1 MTLVREKGEISG
13 NQNKKFP
20 EGNFLFSD
28 AVVVFLN
35 ECSAELA
42 EQPGLFYL
50 LLFQVVDRFDFVDH
64 FRVSDGFFD
73 ARLDEVLQ
81 QLLQLE
87 EPEHFDDAAAEIR
100 MKESVFPEGIKGPVN
115 GFEFFQVAAVDD
127 EAVRARFAQ
136 RFSGIVAT
144 IQNKNSRF
152 RGWAVD

>member
-1 MTLVREKGEISG
+1 MK
-13 NQNKKFP
+13 KKFP
-20 EGNFLFSD
+20 GGNFLFSD

-42 EQPGLFYL
+42 DKLGLLQL
-50 LLFQVVDRFDFVDH
+50 LLFQVVNRFDFVDH
-64 FRVSDGFFD
+64 FRVSDGFLD
-73 ARLDEVLQ
+73 ARLNEVLQ
-81 QLLQLE
+81 QLLQIE
-87 EPEHFDDAAAEIR
+87 ESEHFDDAAAEIR

-115 GFEFFQVAAVDD
+115 GFEFFLVATVDY
-127 EAVRARFAQ
+127 ETVRARFTQ